1 LTINGIN
8 GGNMYA
14 LIYDEH
20 RLDRPEKRVISIHRR
35 RDTAEDALEKRQK
48 KLGRTVTECNTRVV
62 WVKKAVRA
70 GETVGPGEYETWR
83 PGEPVPEGEVVGDS
97 D

>member
-1 LTINGIN
+1 
-8 GGNMYA
+8 MYA

-20 RLDRPEKRVISIHRR
+20 RLDRPQKRVISIHKR
-35 RDTAEDALEKRQK
+35 RDTAEEALEKRQK

-62 WVKKAVRA
+62 WVTREVHA

-83 PGEPVPEGEVVGDS
+83 PGEPVPVGEAVGDT

>member
-1 LTINGIN
+1 
-8 GGNMYA
+8 MYA

-48 KLGRTVTECNTRVV
+48 KLGRTVAECNTRVG
-62 WVKKAVRA
+62 WVKKKIQS
-70 GETVGPGEYETWR
+70 
-83 PGEPVPEGEVVGDS
+83 GDS
-97 D
+97 VGHGDY